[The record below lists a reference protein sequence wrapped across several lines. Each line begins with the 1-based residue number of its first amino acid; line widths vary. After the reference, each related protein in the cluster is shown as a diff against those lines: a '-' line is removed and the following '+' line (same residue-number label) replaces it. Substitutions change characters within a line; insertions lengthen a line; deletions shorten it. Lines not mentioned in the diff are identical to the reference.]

1 VCPLAGKILELRNI
15 LRPEVLASDI
25 VSMYS
30 QWKIQRD
37 VKEEEWKE
45 LRNFLFATDTST
57 TSNRT
62 LPWKNS
68 TTTPKLAQL
77 RDNLHAN
84 YMAALFS
91 NPDWMKWEGDN
102 LNDDV
107 RTKREG
113 IESYM
118 KNKTKNSGFE
128 LTIAKLL
135 YDYIDYGNVFG
146 EVIFVNEEITDSET
160 GEIIKGYVGPKLIR
174 TSPFDI
180 VFNPTAP
187 SFISSPKITRYVK
200 SIGELE
206 QDLKEREDLNYD
218 PVAVAKI
225 KEVRTLLG
233 GYKDSDLD
241 KAEGYL
247 LDGFGSMHEYY
258 TSGYVE
264 ILEFEGDIY
273 DQESGSFYKNYT
285 ITVLDRKYIARK
297 EKNPSW
303 LGHGARA
310 HVGWRERP
318 DNLYAMGPLENLVG
332 MQYRIDHLENLKADA
347 LDLTIH
353 PPKVITGD
361 VEAFEWGPDAEI
373 HISDGDGSIQLLS
386 PNVAAFQVNNEIAY
400 LMGLMDEMAGA
411 PREAMGIRTP
421 GEKTAFEVQQLQNA
435 AGRLF
440 QDKISKFE
448 KEFIEP
454 ILNIMLEVGRRNLV
468 GADVVRILND
478 DLGMVDFLS
487 VTKEDIKASG
497 KLRPLG
503 SSHFAAQAQLVQ
515 NMAGVF
521 GSPVGQMIAPHVS
534 TKNLAKAIEELFGWE
549 KYAVVRENVAIFE
562 QAETQQLMNS
572 LQEQMQVEQATPV
585 QPGLPPEQPP
595 QEVIQ

>member
-1 VCPLAGKILELRNI
+1 MTGKVAEIQDI
-15 LRPEVLASDI
+15 LRSEVLAADI
-25 VSMYS
+25 VGKYT
-30 QWKIQRD
+30 QWKYQRD
-37 VKEEEWKE
+37 AKEEEWKE
-45 LRNFLFATDTST
+45 LRNYLFATDTST
-57 TSNRT
+57 TSNSH

-68 TTTPKLAQL
+68 TTTPKLAQI

-102 LNDDV
+102 LDDDI

-113 IESYM
+113 IEAYM
-118 KNKTKNSGFE
+118 KNKVKGSGFE
-128 LTIAKLL
+128 LTVGRLL

-146 EVIFVNEEITDSET
+146 EVIFVNEETTDPDT
-160 GEIIKGYVGPKLIR
+160 GEIIKGYVGPKLVR

-180 VFNPTAP
+180 VFDPTAP
-187 SFISSPKITRYVK
+187 SFLQSPKVTRYVK

-206 QDLKEREDLNYD
+206 LEMQERMDLNYD
-218 PVAVAKI
+218 PEALKRC
-225 KEVRTLLG
+225 KEVRSSLSTFQ
-233 GYKDSDLD
+233 DSDLD
-241 KAEGYL
+241 KAEGYWA
-247 LDGFGSMHEYY
+247 DGFGSMREYY
-258 TSGYVE
+258 SSGYVE
-264 ILEFEGDIY
+264 ILEFEGDVY
-273 DQESGSFYKNYT
+273 DAASGEFHKNHL
-285 ITVLDRKYIARK
+285 ITVFDRKYIARK
-297 EKNPSW
+297 EPNPSW

-361 VEAFEWGPDAEI
+361 VEPFEWGPDAMI
-373 HISDGDGSIQLLS
+373 HITDGDGSVTMLA

-400 LMGLMDEMAGA
+400 LMSLMDEMAGA

-468 GADVVRILND
+468 GADVVRILD
-478 DLGMVDFLS
+478 DELGMADFLS

-515 NMAGVF
+515 NMSGVF
-521 GSPVGQMIAPHVS
+521 NSAVGQMIAPHVS
-534 TKNLAKAIEELFGWE
+534 TKNLAKAVEELFGWE
-549 KYAVVRENVAIFE
+549 KYAVIRENVAIFE
-562 QAETQQLMNS
+562 QAETQQLMNN
-572 LQEQMQVEQATPV
+572 LQEQMEVEQATPV
-585 QPGLPPEQPP
+585 EPGLPPEQP

>member
-1 VCPLAGKILELRNI
+1 MSKVQELRDI
-15 LRPEVLASDI
+15 LTPEILAADI
-25 VSMYS
+25 VSKYS

-45 LRNFLFATDTST
+45 LRNYVFATDTST

-68 TTTPKLAQL
+68 TTTPKLAQI

-102 LNDDV
+102 QDDNI

-113 IESYM
+113 IEAYM
-118 KNKTKNSGFE
+118 KNKVKASGFE
-128 LTIAKLL
+128 LTIARLL
-135 YDYIDYGNVFG
+135 YDFIDYGNVFG
-146 EVIFVNEEITDSET
+146 EVIFVNEETTDTIT
-160 GEIIKGYVGPKLIR
+160 GETIKGYVGPKLIR

-180 VFNPTAP
+180 VFNPTAM
-187 SFISSPKITRYVK
+187 SFQQSPKIVRYVK

-206 QDLKEREDLNYD
+206 QELQERPDLAYD
-218 PVAVAKI
+218 EGIIQKI
-225 KEVRTLLG
+225 KDVRTSIHEFRDG
-233 GYKDSDLD
+233 DLD

-247 LDGFGSMHEYY
+247 LDGFGSMKEYY
-258 TSGYVE
+258 ASGYVE

-273 DQESGSFYKNYT
+273 DAASKTFYKNHLIT
-285 ITVLDRKYIARK
+285 IVDRKYVARK
-297 EKNPSW
+297 IQNPSW
-303 LGHGARA
+303 LGHGARG

-361 VEAFEWGPDAEI
+361 VEAFTWGPDAEI
-373 HISDGDGSIQLLS
+373 HISDGDGKVELLS

-400 LMGLMDEMAGA
+400 LMSLMDEMSGS

-435 AGRLF
+435 AGRIF
-440 QDKISKFE
+440 QDKIGKFE

-454 ILNIMLEVGRRNLV
+454 ILNIMLEIGRRNLI
-468 GADVVRILND
+468 GADVVRIMD
-478 DLGMVDFLS
+478 DELGMVDFLS

-497 KLRPLG
+497 RLRPVG
-503 SSHFAAQAQLVQ
+503 ANHFAAQAQLVQ
-515 NMAGVF
+515 NLAGVF
-521 GSPVGQMIAPHVS
+521 GGPVGQMIAPHVS
-534 TKNLAKAIEELFGWE
+534 TKNLAKAVEELFGWE
-549 KYAVVRENVAIFE
+549 KYAVIRENVAIFE
-562 QAETQQLMNS
+562 QAESQQLMNN
-572 LQEQMQVEQATPV
+572 LQEQMQVEQQIPV
-585 QPGLPPEQPP
+585 EPGLPPEQP

>member
-1 VCPLAGKILELRNI
+1 MSKVQELQN
-15 LRPEVLASDI
+15 LLQPEVLAADI
-25 VSMYS
+25 VSKYS
-30 QWKIQRD
+30 QWKVQRD
-37 VKEEEWKE
+37 VKESEWLE
-45 LRNFLFATDTST
+45 LRNYLFATDTST

-68 TTTPKLAQL
+68 TTTPKLAQI

-102 LNDDV
+102 ADDNI
-107 RTKREG
+107 RKKREG
-113 IESYM
+113 IEAYM
-118 KNKTKNSGFE
+118 KNKIKGAGFE
-128 LTIAKLL
+128 LVIARLL

-146 EVIFVNEEITDSET
+146 EVVFVNEEITDVDT
-160 GEIIKGYVGPKLIR
+160 GEIIKGYVGPKLVR
-174 TSPFDI
+174 TSPLDI

-187 SFISSPKITRYVK
+187 SFQQSPKIVRYIK

-206 QDLKEREDLNYD
+206 QELLERPDLDYD
-218 PVAVAKI
+218 PLIMQKI
-225 KEVRTLLG
+225 KDNRMAIG
-233 GYKDSDLD
+233 AYRDSDLD

-247 LDGFGSMHEYY
+247 LDGFGSMREYY
-258 TSGYVE
+258 ASGYVE

-273 DQESGSFYKNYT
+273 DNANQTYYKNHLIT
-285 ITVLDRKYIARK
+285 IVDRKYVVRNK
-297 EKNPSW
+297 QNPSW
-303 LGHGARA
+303 LGHGARG

-353 PPKVITGD
+353 PPVVITGD
-361 VEAFEWGPDAEI
+361 VESFIWEPGAEI
-373 HISDGDGSIQLLS
+373 HVSDGDGSVSLLS

-400 LMGLMDEMAGA
+400 IMSLMDEMSGS
-411 PREAMGIRTP
+411 PKEAMGIRTP

-435 AGRLF
+435 AGRIF
-440 QDKISKFE
+440 QDKIGKFE

-454 ILNIMLEVGRRNLV
+454 ILNIMLEVGRRNLI
-468 GADVVRILND
+468 GADVVRIMD
-478 DLGMVDFLS
+478 DELGMADFLS
-487 VTKEDIKASG
+487 ITKEDIKASG

-515 NMAGVF
+515 NMSGVF

-534 TKNLAKAIEELFGWE
+534 TKNLAKAVEELFGWE
-549 KYAVVRENVAIFE
+549 KYSVIRENIAIFE
-562 QAETQQLMNS
+562 QAETQQLIAS
-572 LQEQMQVEQATPV
+572 LQEQQAVEQATPV
-585 QPGLPPEQPP
+585 EPGLPP
-595 QEVIQ
+595 QEVIPQ